1 MLSNYKVL
9 YYFTGILNLRNV
21 QASNFH
27 KVRHLTNVWIVK
39 KHDLRHNLIKLAQG
53 SLNWRSSC
61 AHSKETPDSITVEE
75 FLCLL
80 SHSVEL
86 VI

>member
-1 MLSNYKVL
+1 MLSNYKAL
-9 YYFTGILNLRNV
+9 YYFTGIPNLRNV

-39 KHDLRHNLIKLAQG
+39 KHDLRHNWIKLAQG
-53 SLNWRSSC
+53 SLKWRNSC
-61 AHSKETPDSITVEE
+61 AHGKETPGSITVEE

-80 SHSVEL
+80 SHY
-86 VI
+86 